1 MTAGLPGLR
10 TVPSPLAPRL
20 QAGADLHVHTTHS
33 DGLCSPCEVVIAA
46 AGAGLAALAI
56 SDHDTVSA
64 LAIARPEAARLGLEL
79 VAGAELTCELNGRE
93 VHLLGHFLGD
103 DDPSLLAALGWL
115 RGSRTAAASHGRE
128 AAGPRPDSRPGCA
141 AAIVSPRC
149 AGPPSCRP
157 IPGAERSGRQRA
169 RGVCKLPGRWLPGLC
184 AQAAAGCLQ
193 GHRPDSGPR
202 GCRGARTPAVRSA
215 GGNPR
220 STCCRGPWCHR
231 GGWAGN
237 QQPPGP
243 PVSHWADEFHLVP
256 IAGSDFHA
264 PDRPGRWVGSIT
276 TPPAD
281 LERLRRARPANPSSD
296 SLAESLKS

>member
-20 QAGADLHVHTTHS
+20 QAGADLHVHTTHC

-115 RGSRTAAASHGRE
+115 
-128 AAGPRPDSRPGCA
+128 
-141 AAIVSPRC
+141 
-149 AGPPSCRP
+149 
-157 IPGAERSGRQRA
+157 A
-169 RGVCKLPGRWLPGLC
+169 RV
-184 AQAAAGCLQ
+184 A
-193 GHRPDSGPR
+193 DR
-202 GCRGARTPAVRSA
+202 GCKPW
-215 GGNPR
+215 PR
-220 STCCRGPWCHR
+220 SCG
-231 GGWAGN
+231 
-237 QQPPGP
+237 
-243 PVSHWADEFHLVP
+243 
-256 IAGSDFHA
+256 
-264 PDRPGRWVGSIT
+264 T
-276 TPPAD
+276 TA
-281 LERLRRARPANPSSD
+281 
-296 SLAESLKS
+296 

>member
-56 SDHDTVSA
+56 TDHDTVSA

-115 RGSRTAAASHGRE
+115 ARVADRGCKPWPRSCGTTAWFSTWMRCGNPFPALCWAAIMPPYTWRGPVRSPACARCLQASWAMAARPVCPSRGWMS
-128 AAGPRPDSRPGCA
+128 SRP
-141 AAIVSPRC
+141 
-149 AGPPSCRP
+149 
-157 IPGAERSGRQRA
+157 
-169 RGVCKLPGRWLPGLC
+169 
-184 AQAAAGCLQ
+184 
-193 GHRPDSGPR
+193 
-202 GCRGARTPAVRSA
+202 SA
-215 GGNPR
+215 
-220 STCCRGPWCHR
+220 
-231 GGWAGN
+231 
-237 QQPPGP
+237 
-243 PVSHWADEFHLVP
+243 
-256 IAGSDFHA
+256 
-264 PDRPGRWVGSIT
+264 
-276 TPPAD
+276 
-281 LERLRRARPANPSSD
+281 
-296 SLAESLKS
+296 

>member
-103 DDPSLLAALGWL
+103 DDRSLLAALGWL
-115 RGSRTAAASHGRE
+115 RAGR
-128 AAGPRPDSRPGCA
+128 GPRLQAMAEKLRDHGLVLDLDALRQSFPRAVLGCHHAAQPSKRVRYSEQSMRVTKIEKMERPENEGKH
-141 AAIVSPRC
+141 PQ
-149 AGPPSCRP
+149 GPF
-157 IPGAERSGRQRA
+157 RSVYGHLHSFGR
-169 RGVCKLPGRWLPGLC
+169 
-184 AQAAAGCLQ
+184 
-193 GHRPDSGPR
+193 S
-202 GCRGARTPAVRSA
+202 
-215 GGNPR
+215 
-220 STCCRGPWCHR
+220 
-231 GGWAGN
+231 
-237 QQPPGP
+237 
-243 PVSHWADEFHLVP
+243 
-256 IAGSDFHA
+256 
-264 PDRPGRWVGSIT
+264 
-276 TPPAD
+276 
-281 LERLRRARPANPSSD
+281 
-296 SLAESLKS
+296 